1 MASVVAYL
9 EYNPAMR
16 EKIKETVQLV
26 YAEVSTRYAREL
38 RSGVKTG
45 VTPSLKDVL
54 LLCRSLTG
62 MLETASFETYQEKCI
77 EAHKQKEKMS
87 ELMTEKL
94 DQVME
99 DGSSEDVRQYADHI
113 KGYYEA
119 MVNFMKCAESYM
131 DRGWSTSPALPL
143 WAGSRF

>member
-9 EYNPAMR
+9 EYNPVVHG
-16 EKIKETVQLV
+16 KFLETVQLI
-26 YAEVSTRYAREL
+26 YAGVSTRYAREL
-38 RSGVKTG
+38 RSGIETG

-62 MLETASFETYQEKCI
+62 MLEAVSFETYQEKCTQ
-77 EAHKQKEKMS
+77 AHKQKEKMS
-87 ELMTEKL
+87 ELMSEKL

-99 DGSSEDVRQYADHI
+99 DGSSEDARQYADHI

-119 MVNFMKCAESYM
+119 MVHFMKCAESYM
-131 DRGWSTSPALPL
+131 DRCWSTSPALPL
-143 WAGSRF
+143 